1 MVFHQ
6 VCSFGEEN
14 AALSLFLEEGKKNS
28 RVRERKMVDHLSL
41 PSIQD
46 FPDLI
51 AKVFPANV
59 HVAIVV

>member
-1 MVFHQ
+1 MFHQ

-14 AALSLFLEEGKKNS
+14 AALSLFLEERKKNS
-28 RVRERKMVDHLSL
+28 GVRERKMVDHLSL
-41 PSIQD
+41 TSIQD

-59 HVAIVV
+59 HVVLFL